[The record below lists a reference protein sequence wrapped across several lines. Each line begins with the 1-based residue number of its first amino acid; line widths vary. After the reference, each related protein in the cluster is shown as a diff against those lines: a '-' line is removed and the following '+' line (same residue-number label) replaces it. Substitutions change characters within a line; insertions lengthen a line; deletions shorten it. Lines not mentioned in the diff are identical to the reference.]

1 MKKIVA
7 VICMCGS
14 GKSEVVKYFVDKGYQ
29 KVYFGNVVLNE
40 IKSKG
45 LDVNEVTERKV
56 REELRDRYGM
66 GAMAIKSIDKVREYY
81 IKGNVVIESLYSW
94 REFKILKSEFGDRF
108 KLLAVYTTKNIRYS
122 RLKQRE
128 VRPLIYDE
136 AVSRDVSEIERL
148 DKGGPIA
155 YADYLVINDSTLDDL
170 YKQLEKI
177 E

>member
-7 VICMCGS
+7 VIGMCGS

-94 REFKILKSEFGDRF
+94 REFKILKNEFGDRF

-128 VRPLIYDE
+128 VRPLTYDE

>member
-1 MKKIVA
+1 MNKIVA
-7 VICMCGS
+7 VIGMCGS

-29 KVYFGNVVLNE
+29 KIYFGDVVLNE
-40 IKSKG
+40 IESKG

-66 GAMAIKSIDKVREYY
+66 GAMAMKSIDKIRGLY

-94 REFKILKSEFGDRF
+94 QEFKIIKNEFGERF
-108 KLLAVYTTKNIRYS
+108 KLLAVYTTKSLRYN

-128 VRPLIYDE
+128 VRRLMYDD
-136 AVSRDVSEIERL
+136 AMSRDVSEIEHL
-148 DKGGPIA
+148 EKGGPIA
-155 YADYLVINDSTLDDL
+155 FADFLVVNDSTLEDL

-177 E
+177 V